1 MFVRV
6 LMPLGEPHRSL
17 LVIDR
22 AIGSDQGLKF
32 VYVVDAE
39 NRAQQRRITTGSLQ
53 DDGLRVIESGLK
65 ADEWVVVGALQQVR
79 ARMEIRPE
87 KIAMPTMSRPTIP
100 DSTPPKAPA
109 KAPEQQPAKEKS
121 GPKDQSGSRTPAN
134 KKENPSR
141 SVFP

>member
-1 MFVRV
+1 M
-6 LMPLGEPHRSL
+6 
-17 LVIDR
+17 
-22 AIGSDQGLKF
+22 
-32 VYVVDAE
+32 
-39 NRAQQRRITTGSLQ
+39 
-53 DDGLRVIESGLK
+53 IESGLK

-109 KAPEQQPAKEKS
+109 KAPNQQPAKEKS
-121 GPKDQSGSRTPAN
+121 GSKDQSGSRTPAN